1 MEENLKKISN
11 DYNTTSDGLSQ
22 KSGGGDIFS
31 NNDLGPIAQIVSIL
45 NRHHESLAWLDERS
59 R

>member
-22 KSGGGDIFS
+22 KSGDIFS